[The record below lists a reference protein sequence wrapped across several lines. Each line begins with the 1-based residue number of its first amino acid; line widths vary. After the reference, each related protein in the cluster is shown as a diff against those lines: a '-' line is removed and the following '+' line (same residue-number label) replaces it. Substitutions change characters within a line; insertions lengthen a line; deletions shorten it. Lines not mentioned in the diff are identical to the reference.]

1 MTPSERT
8 LAIGT
13 RLGVIVFI
21 AYWVIVGFRAA
32 NDDLPLNEV
41 AWEGPLLL
49 CLAIGGGLYAVT
61 AIVSRVA
68 ARGDRAVDQ
77 RDRDIARLGGARD
90 AELTGLAVLV
100 TLILLALKV
109 DTFWAASVLF
119 TGAYLGSLSSATA
132 QLAAYRDGIPNE

>member
-13 RLGVIVFI
+13 RIGVVVFI
-21 AYWVIVGFRAA
+21 AYWVIVGVRAA
-32 NDDLPLNEV
+32 TDGLPLDDV

-49 CLAIGGGLYAVT
+49 CIGLGAALYAVT
-61 AIVSRVA
+61 AVTSRIA
-68 ARGDRAVDQ
+68 GRHDRAMDQ

-109 DTFWAASVLF
+109 DTFWAANVLF

-132 QLAAYRDGIPNE
+132 QLAAYRHGIPNE